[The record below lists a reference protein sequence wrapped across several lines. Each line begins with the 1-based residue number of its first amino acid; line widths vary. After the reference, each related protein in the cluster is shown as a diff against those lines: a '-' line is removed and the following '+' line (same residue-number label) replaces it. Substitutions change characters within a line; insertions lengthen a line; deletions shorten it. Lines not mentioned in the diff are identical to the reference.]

1 LLIGAS
7 ALALAANAAPA
18 KAFDTVDWTWN
29 LTVTETVDKY
39 VDIDLDIDPDNVVIL
54 ENLQVFIGDLAATS
68 YVFNVYNNQPV
79 DAGGSTTVDLGELD
93 LTAQYGLGGGFLL
106 PAVCVASNP
115 DITCTITDGN
125 VDETDIPPNV
135 NGTVTAGVDLGELTV
150 EFEPTGS
157 FDALTELPEV
167 VSAATAVA
175 NNSSI
180 TSDVAIEMHEG
191 QFVFNIADDPEGLGT
206 GGGYADLGNSNLEI
220 ALALGLAAG
229 AGIIDPA
236 QITAVSWVDNIV
248 NATVDSS
255 ATAVANNKSITIE
268 SANLE
273 NHLLM
278 ADIVQFAYADVAA
291 ASTVTNVS
299 VSNYTN
305 LGSLDRPLVNSAAT
319 AVGNNLSISVGVP
332 APAVP

>member
-1 LLIGAS
+1 MGAS
-7 ALALAANAAPA
+7 ALALAVSGAPA
-18 KAFDTVDWTWN
+18 KAFDTVDWTWT
-29 LTVTETVDKY
+29 LTVRETVDKY

-54 ENLQVFIGDLAATS
+54 ENLQVHIGDLTATS

-79 DAGGSTTVDLGELD
+79 DAGGSTTVDLGEIDLSSQYAIGGAFD
-93 LTAQYGLGGGFLL
+93 LTT
-106 PAVCVASNP
+106 AVCTPDNP
-115 DITCTITDGN
+115 DITCEITQGL
-125 VDETDIPPNV
+125 VDETDVPPN
-135 NGTVTAGVDLGELTV
+135 NGTVTATVDLGELTV
-150 EFEPTGS
+150 EVDPTGS

-175 NNSSI
+175 NNSNI

-206 GGGYADLGNSNLEI
+206 AGGATDLGNSNLEI

-268 SANLE
+268 SPNLE

-278 ADIVQFAYADVAA
+278 ADIVQFAYADVTA

-299 VSNYTN
+299 VSNYTG
-305 LGSLDRPLVNSAAT
+305 LGLLDRPLVNSAAT

-332 APAVP
+332 PPVGP